1 MGFRNPKETKEIIN
15 IIKNKINQEMIEE
28 VDRLI
33 LGDKFLLN
41 YIYNINPFS

>member
-1 MGFRNPKETKEIIN
+1 IN

-41 YIYNINPFS
+41 YIYNVPNPFLET